1 MTDGTEEGEVKT
13 VLLGGAALAAV
24 GLAGAMPARSAETNV
39 TSGLELKITGFVGF
53 QSTLVLSDSQDSE
66 FGRDYDFQSN
76 ARLVFDIKNVTDS
89 GLEYG
94 GRIRLDSVNRRDD
107 VEVTRVYAY
116 VKGAF
121 GILTLGDAPT
131 VADDIGYVYIHD
143 DLVSEMGGGGLNF
156 GELLDGDFPVG
167 GGNFYSI
174 NATYLAGLT
183 NQDTR
188 IKYTSPT
195 FSGFSFAVDFTPVVG
210 GADHAGNG
218 GRNDL
223 FNDDETYYENVVVGG
238 VNYQDTFGD
247 WSVRAAA
254 TAAYGHGTQT
264 SASGANPN
272 GNDLEVYT
280 LGAQGGYQGLY
291 ASVNWT
297 HNESIAFAD
306 KPVDTIIGDVSYM
319 WDRYLVSLSYAYTWS
334 DRGNGLDS
342 QYTSGEDLKDNHI
355 VGANFTYNLAPGL
368 NTYAQMIY
376 EKQNFRTGQDFENA
390 NLITGILLGF

>member
-1 MTDGTEEGEVKT
+1 MKT
-13 VLLGGAALAAV
+13 VLLGGAALAAA
-24 GLAGAMPARSAETNV
+24 GLVSTMPASAADTNV
-39 TSGLELKITGFVGF
+39 TSGLELKISGFVGF
-53 QSTLVLSDSQDSE
+53 QSTLVLSDSQDSD

-76 ARLVFDIKNVTDS
+76 ARLIFDIRNVTDT

-94 GRIRLDSVNRRDD
+94 GRIRLDSVNRRDN
-107 VEVTRVYAY
+107 VQVTRVYGY
-116 VKGAF
+116 LKGAF
-121 GILTLGDAPT
+121 GTLTLGDAPT
-131 VADDIGYVYIHD
+131 VADDFGYVYVHD

-195 FSGFSFAVDFTPVVG
+195 FSGFSFGVDFTPLVG

-223 FNDDETYYENVVVGG
+223 FNDDETYYENVVVAG
-238 VNYQDTFGD
+238 VNYQETFGD

-280 LGAQGGYQGLY
+280 LGAQGGYQGIY
-291 ASVNWT
+291 ASINWT

-342 QYTSGEDLKDNHI
+342 QYTSGEDLRDNHI
-355 VGANFTYNLAPGL
+355 VGANFTYTLAPGL
-368 NTYAQMIY
+368 NTYAQVIY
-376 EKQNFRTGQDFENA
+376 EKQNFRQGQDFENA

>member
-1 MTDGTEEGEVKT
+1 MRT
-13 VLLGGAALAAV
+13 VLLGGTVLAV
-24 GLAGAMPARSAETNV
+24 LGLAGSLPASAADTNV
-39 TSGLELKITGFVGF
+39 TSGLQLKISGFIGF
-53 QSTLVLSDSQDSE
+53 QSTLVLSDSQDSD

-76 ARLVFDIKNVTDS
+76 ARLIFDVKNITDS

-94 GRIRLDSVNRRDD
+94 GRIRFDSVNRRDNARI
-107 VEVTRVYAY
+107 TRVYTY

-121 GILTLGDAPT
+121 GTITFGDAPT
-131 VADDIGYVYIHD
+131 VADDIGYVYVHD
-143 DLVSEMGGGGLNF
+143 DLVGEMGAGAMDY

-188 IKYTSPT
+188 IKYTSPM
-195 FSGFSFAVDFTPVVG
+195 FGGVNFAVDFTPVVG
-210 GADHAGNG
+210 GAGHAGNG

-223 FNDDETYYENVVVGG
+223 FDDDQTYYENVVTAG

-254 TAAYGHGTQT
+254 TAAYGHGTRT
-264 SASGANPN
+264 SDVGANPH

-280 LGAQGGYQGLY
+280 LGGQVGYQGIH

-297 HNESIAFAD
+297 HNESIAAAD
-306 KPVDTIIGDVSYM
+306 KPVDSIVSDISYQ
-319 WDRYLVSLSYAYTWS
+319 WGSYLASLSYAYTWA
-334 DRGNGLDS
+334 DKGNGLNS
-342 QYTSGEDLKDNHI
+342 EYTSGEDLKDNHI
-355 VGANFTYNLAPGL
+355 LGANFTYTLAPGL
-368 NTYAQMIY
+368 NTYAEVIY
-376 EKQNFRTGQDFENA
+376 EKQNFRQGGDFENA
-390 NLITGILLGF
+390 NLITGVILGF

>member
-1 MTDGTEEGEVKT
+1 VKT
-13 VLLGGAALAAV
+13 ILLGGTALAVAALA
-24 GLAGAMPARSAETNV
+24 GTMPAWAADTNV

-121 GILTLGDAPT
+121 GTLTLGDAPT
-131 VADDIGYVYIHD
+131 IADDFGYVYIHD

-195 FSGFSFAVDFTPVVG
+195 FSGFSFGLDFTPVVG
-210 GADHAGNG
+210 GAEHAGNG

-223 FNDDETYYENVVVGG
+223 FDDDETYYENVVVGG
-238 VNYQDTFGD
+238 VNYQETFGD

-254 TAAYGHGTQT
+254 TAAYGHGIET
-264 SASGANPN
+264 SASGANPS

-280 LGAQGGYQGLY
+280 LGGQAGYQGIW

-306 KPVDTIIGDVSYM
+306 KPVDTIIGDISYM
-319 WDRYLVSLSYAYTWS
+319 WDAYLVSLSYAYTWS

-368 NTYAQMIY
+368 NTYAQVIY
-376 EKQNFRTGQDFENA
+376 EKQNFRDGQDFENA

>member
-1 MTDGTEEGEVKT
+1 VTDGPEEGEVRT
-13 VLLGGAALAAV
+13 VLLGGVALAAA
-24 GLAGAMPARSAETNV
+24 GLAGAMPALAADTNV

-76 ARLVFDIKNVTDS
+76 ARLVFDIKNVTDT

-195 FSGFSFAVDFTPVVG
+195 FSGFSFAIDFTPVVG

-223 FNDDETYYENVVVGG
+223 FNDDETYYENVVVAG
-238 VNYQDTFGD
+238 VNYQETFGD

-280 LGAQGGYQGLY
+280 LGAQGGYQGIY
-291 ASVNWT
+291 ASINWT

-342 QYTSGEDLKDNHI
+342 QYTSGEDLRDNHI
-355 VGANFTYNLAPGL
+355 VGANFTYTLAPGL
-368 NTYAQMIY
+368 NTYAQVIY
-376 EKQNFRTGQDFENA
+376 EKQNFRQGQDFENA

>member
-1 MTDGTEEGEVKT
+1 MKQ
-13 VLLGGAALAAV
+13 VLLGGVALAAM
-24 GLAGAMPARSAETNV
+24 GLAVAPPASAADSNV
-39 TSGLELKITGFVGF
+39 ISGLQLKISGFIGF
-53 QSTLVLSDSQDSE
+53 QSTLVLSDSQHSSLD
-66 FGRDYDFQSN
+66 RDYDFQSN
-76 ARLVFDIKNVTDS
+76 ARVIFDVKNVTDS

-94 GRIRLDSVNRRDD
+94 GRIRFDSVNRRDD
-107 VEVTRVYAY
+107 VNVTRVYTY
-116 VKGAF
+116 LKGAF
-121 GILTLGDAPT
+121 GTLTFGDAPT
-131 VADDIGYVYIHD
+131 VADDIGYVYVHD
-143 DLVSEMGGGGLNF
+143 DLVGNMGAGAMDF
-156 GELLDGDFPVG
+156 GELLDGDFPLG

-195 FSGFSFAVDFTPVVG
+195 FNGFSFAVDFTPVVG

-223 FNDDETYYENVVVGG
+223 FNDDETYYENVVTGG

-247 WSVRAAA
+247 WSVRGAA

-264 SASGANPN
+264 SASGANPH

-280 LGAQGGYQGLY
+280 LGGQVGYQDFH

-297 HNESIAFAD
+297 HNESIAVSE
-306 KPVDTIIGDVSYM
+306 KPVDTVIGDISYQTGPF
-319 WDRYLVSLSYAYTWS
+319 LASLSYAYTWS
-334 DRGNGLDS
+334 DKGNGLDS
-342 QYTSGEDLKDNHI
+342 SFGSGEDLKDNHI
-355 VGANFTYNLAPGL
+355 VGANVTYTLAPGL
-368 NTYAQMIY
+368 NTYAEVIY

-390 NLITGILLGF
+390 NLITGVILGF

>member
-1 MTDGTEEGEVKT
+1 MKT

>member
-1 MTDGTEEGEVKT
+1 MRDGTEEGEVKT
-13 VLLGGAALAAV
+13 ILLGGTALAVSA
-24 GLAGAMPARSAETNV
+24 LAGTMPAWAADANV

-223 FNDDETYYENVVVGG
+223 FDDDETYYENVVVGG

-254 TAAYGHGTQT
+254 TAAYGHGIET
-264 SASGANPN
+264 SASGANPS

-280 LGAQGGYQGLY
+280 LGAQGGYQGFY
-291 ASVNWT
+291 ASINWT

-306 KPVDTIIGDVSYM
+306 KPVDTIIGDISYM
-319 WDRYLVSLSYAYTWS
+319 WDAYLVSLSYAYTWS

-368 NTYAQMIY
+368 NTYAQVIY
-376 EKQNFRTGQDFENA
+376 EKQNFRDGQDFENA